1 MTISRV
7 GTAAANATS
16 VALPAHQAG
25 DLIIV
30 AAWRDGYTATPLA
43 AAAGWPLIT
52 LRSAG
57 QFTFAIAAKI
67 ATSAAEVS
75 GTWTGA
81 TQIIAA
87 VYRHSANHLVVGQVT
102 GANAGSSTINYPGF
116 AQASAVTDRWA
127 VAFAGAILNTTDIE
141 TAPTGLANVTS
152 IAGASAGELVLH
164 DSGANI
170 AWTTNRTVTINT
182 STQHGENVF
191 EVVDSGVP
199 KAAVGGML
207 IHPGMSGGMRG

>member
-1 MTISRV
+1 MTVSRV

-16 VALPAHQAG
+16 VTLPAHQVG

-43 AAAGWPLIT
+43 AAAGWSLIT
-52 LRSAG
+52 LRFAG
-57 QFTFAIAAKI
+57 QFTMAIAAKI
-67 ATSAAEVS
+67 ATSSAELS
-75 GTWTGA
+75 GTWLGA

-87 VYRHSANHLVVGQVT
+87 VYRHSTNYLAIGQVQS
-102 GANAGSSTINYPGF
+102 ANAGSSTINYGGF
-116 AQASAVTDRWA
+116 SQASNITDRWA
-127 VAFAGAILNTTDIE
+127 VAFAGTILNTTDIE
-141 TAPTGLANVTS
+141 TAPTGLTNITS
-152 IAGASAGELVLH
+152 IAGSSTGELVLH

-182 STQHGENVF
+182 NTQHGENVF
-191 EVVDSGVP
+191 EVVDSGVS
-199 KAAVGGML
+199 KTATGML